1 MFANVAKKQNNVE
14 IRRQKTHDKKCNDR
28 FCSQAHAITEK
39 KVLLHY
45 AFAFLLIFDLVVIPC
60 STQSSVP

>member
-28 FCSQAHAITEK
+28 FCPQAHAITEK
-39 KVLLHY
+39 RLS
-45 AFAFLLIFDLVVIPC
+45 
-60 STQSSVP
+60 STMPSRFS

>member
-14 IRRQKTHDKKCNDR
+14 IRRQKTHDKKCDR
-28 FCSQAHAITEK
+28 FCPQAHAITEK
-39 KVLLHY
+39 KALLHY